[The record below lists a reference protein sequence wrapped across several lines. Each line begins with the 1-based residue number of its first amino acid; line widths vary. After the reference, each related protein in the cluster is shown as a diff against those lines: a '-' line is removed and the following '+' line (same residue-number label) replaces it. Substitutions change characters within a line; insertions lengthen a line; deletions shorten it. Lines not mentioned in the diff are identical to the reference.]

1 MNRIAV
7 LLHIRSELDARHAHY
22 AAEIAQID
30 EALARE
36 TKSSAGDKYE
46 TSREMMTQTKTIL
59 VRNLVEVERGIAAV
73 GRMQSQMEGPI
84 QESNS
89 GSRDSANRRV
99 SFGSLLET
107 NQGFFLI
114 GMSLGETMTPE
125 GVCITHCSMASP
137 LGLALRGKE
146 EGESV
151 PWRKTSIQIIKLF
164 D

>member
-1 MNRIAV
+1 MNHFRI
-7 LLHIRSELDARHAHY
+7 LLV
-22 AAEIAQID
+22 AA
-30 EALARE
+30 
-36 TKSSAGDKYE
+36 
-46 TSREMMTQTKTIL
+46 
-59 VRNLVEVERGIAAV
+59 RNLWLCKLIELLQIRI
-73 GRMQSQMEGPI
+73 SGPMKSI
-84 QESNS
+84 L
-89 GSRDSANRRV
+89 RV
-99 SFGSLLET
+99 KLKFQRSFGSLLET